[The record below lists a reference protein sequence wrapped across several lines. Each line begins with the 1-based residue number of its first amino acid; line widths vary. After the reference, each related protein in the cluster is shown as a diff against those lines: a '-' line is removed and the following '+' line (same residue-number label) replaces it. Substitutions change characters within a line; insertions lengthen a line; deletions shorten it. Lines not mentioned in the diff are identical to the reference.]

1 MSESRMRENL
11 TYGLMRRGRINFLLT
26 KEICYYS
33 FATKYCSRHQ
43 PERFAIY
50 DSFVEKVLV
59 WFSDEY
65 GFAEFKNEDLRN
77 YPNFKRVLMA
87 FIEHFKLQKYSLKQI
102 DQYLW
107 LLGKEKFPS
116 NYSK

>member
-1 MSESRMRENL
+1 MRENL

-59 WFSDEY
+59 WFRDEY